1 MQFQGITRAR
11 LAVPAAAGLAVVAF
25 AGCAASQ
32 SSLQSETK
40 KALTNAG
47 YTVNSG
53 PKCPSN
59 VEIKTGNKFT
69 CTATVS
75 KDGHTA
81 DIEIHAHIASGN
93 TFDIDELLPAG
104 GAAPSTPATTTT

>member
-1 MQFQGITRAR
+1 
-11 LAVPAAAGLAVVAF
+11 LAVAASAVLSVVAF

-32 SSLQSETK
+32 NSLQSETK

-53 PKCPSN
+53 PNCPGN
-59 VEIKTGNKFT
+59 VQIKTGNKFA
-69 CTATVS
+69 CTANVT
-75 KDGHTA
+75 KDGKTA

-93 TFDIDELLPAG
+93 TFDIDEVVPVG
-104 GAAPSTPATTTT
+104 GGSPSTPETTTT

>member
-1 MQFQGITRAR
+1 MQFPSISRAR
-11 LAVPAAAGLAVVAF
+11 LVVVGTAMLSLVSF

-53 PKCPSN
+53 PNCPGN
-59 VEIKTGNKFT
+59 VQIKTGNKFT
-69 CTATVS
+69 CTASVS
-75 KDGHTA
+75 KDGKTA

-93 TFDIDELLPAG
+93 TFDIDEVVPVG
-104 GAAPSTPATTTT
+104 GTPSTPATTTT